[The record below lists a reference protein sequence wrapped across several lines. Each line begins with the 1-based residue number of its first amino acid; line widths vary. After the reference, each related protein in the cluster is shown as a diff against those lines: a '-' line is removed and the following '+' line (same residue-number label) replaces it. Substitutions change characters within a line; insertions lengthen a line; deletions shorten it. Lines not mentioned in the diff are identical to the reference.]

1 MDPEQLAAAVA
12 VADESLA
19 AQTPDYGLQAAIA
32 QDRPDLW
39 AALASNPTAY
49 PDLLTWLSGVHEPTV
64 RLALEARGIA
74 PQTEAPQTGEDAR
87 GQSRS
92 EEPVDPQ
99 ADQAEAGSQ
108 AVGEVSDEGAESR
121 ADGGASEEAVEPG
134 ADEAA
139 PQSDGAVPE
148 EEVAEEPAESQA
160 DSDAPAEEAD
170 ELQADEGVSAEA
182 EPEAGEGVPQADEGA
197 SDGAGPE
204 EPAGP
209 QAVGEVSDE
218 GAESRA
224 DGGASEEAVEPGADE
239 AAPQSDGAV
248 PEEEVAE
255 EPAESQADGDAPA
268 EEAVVDA
275 PQVDEAAPVVGA
287 DAQAE
292 EAVCAEAE
300 PEAGEDVPQ
309 SDEGAPDE
317 VGPEEPAGPQAV
329 GEVSDEGA
337 ESRADGGA
345 SEEAVEPG
353 ADEAA
358 PQSDGAVPEE
368 EVAEEPAES
377 QADSDAP
384 AEEADEPQADE
395 AEPQAEQTALAD
407 EAAPAEAPSPPVET
421 PAPPPGSPLAAGFAS
436 RAVVASDNSFVPT
449 PGQVVESYDPAPS
462 SSTRSRKLV
471 AVLAVLALLFVG
483 GTGGWLLMDFIHRDA
498 PVALSLPGTGHR
510 AHQGE
515 LGAAGGPAASGS
527 VSASGDPTKTG
538 ATNYVTPC
546 GSAPTFTPTSVKN
559 GEGELKVEV
568 KVTASCPSGDV
579 LGGSANHIE
588 LKGPSRSDG
597 TGSADA
603 VIASGDF
610 DFSGSPLVIPDSG
623 TTLTLRFGNG
633 HFFRTADDMDVKSIA
648 VACTPDRASGTSGA
662 TAGAPSAPGSSS
674 PSSASASTTSKDSG
688 SEESAAESSL
698 RWQVNHDRP
707 SVTRSLSG
715 KWVAQL
721 SSKKPGMTADGI
733 TWDNRTTLQEFLK
746 LRQKYPDAKLLYS
759 EDWPVFDAGGK
770 YWVTIAGTPYSTA
783 AEANA
788 WCDAQGFDA
797 EHCFAKYI
805 DTKGPS
811 DGTTVN
817 R

>member
-49 PDLLTWLSGVHEPTV
+49 PDLLTWLSGVHEPAV

-121 ADGGASEEAVEPG
+121 ADGGASEEA
-134 ADEAA
+134 D
-139 PQSDGAVPE
+139 
-148 EEVAEEPAESQA
+148 
-160 DSDAPAEEAD
+160 
-170 ELQADEGVSAEA
+170 
-182 EPEAGEGVPQADEGA
+182 
-197 SDGAGPE
+197 
-204 EPAGP
+204 
-209 QAVGEVSDE
+209 
-218 GAESRA
+218 
-224 DGGASEEAVEPGADE
+224 EPGADE

-255 EPAESQADGDAPA
+255 EPAESQADG
-268 EEAVVDA
+268 
-275 PQVDEAAPVVGA
+275 
-287 DAQAE
+287 
-292 EAVCAEAE
+292 
-300 PEAGEDVPQ
+300 
-309 SDEGAPDE
+309 
-317 VGPEEPAGPQAV
+317 
-329 GEVSDEGA
+329 
-337 ESRADGGA
+337 
-345 SEEAVEPG
+345 
-353 ADEAA
+353 
-358 PQSDGAVPEE
+358 
-368 EVAEEPAES
+368 
-377 QADSDAP
+377 DAP

-449 PGQVVESYDPAPS
+449 PGQVVESYDPASS

-483 GTGGWLLMDFIHRDA
+483 GTGGWLLMDFIHRDT

>member
-49 PDLLTWLSGVHEPTV
+49 PDLLTWLSGVHEPAV

-160 DSDAPAEEAD
+160 DGDAPAEEAD

-309 SDEGAPDE
+309 ADEGAPDE
-317 VGPEEPAGPQAV
+317 VGPGEPAGPQAV
-329 GEVSDEGA
+329 GEVSDEAA
-337 ESRADGGA
+337 EPWADGGA

-377 QADSDAP
+377 QADDSAL
-384 AEEADEPQADE
+384 EEADEPQADE

-483 GTGGWLLMDFIHRDA
+483 GTGGWLLMDFIHRDT

-721 SSKKPGMTADGI
+721 SSKKPGMTADGM

>member
-49 PDLLTWLSGVHEPTV
+49 PDLLTWLSGVHEPAV

-99 ADQAEAGSQ
+99 ADQAEAGS
-108 AVGEVSDEGAESR
+108 
-121 ADGGASEEAVEPG
+121 
-134 ADEAA
+134 
-139 PQSDGAVPE
+139 
-148 EEVAEEPAESQA
+148 
-160 DSDAPAEEAD
+160 
-170 ELQADEGVSAEA
+170 
-182 EPEAGEGVPQADEGA
+182 
-197 SDGAGPE
+197 
-204 EPAGP
+204 

-317 VGPEEPAGPQAV
+317 VGPEEPADPQAV

-345 SEEAVEPG
+345 SEEADEPG

-377 QADSDAP
+377 QADGDAP

-449 PGQVVESYDPAPS
+449 PGQVVESYDPASS

-483 GTGGWLLMDFIHRDA
+483 GTGGWLLMDFIHRDT

>member
-49 PDLLTWLSGVHEPTV
+49 PDLLTWLSGVHEPAV

-160 DSDAPAEEAD
+160 DGDAPAEEAD

-309 SDEGAPDE
+309 ADEGAPDE
-317 VGPEEPAGPQAV
+317 VGPGEPAGPQAV
-329 GEVSDEGA
+329 GEVSDEAA
-337 ESRADGGA
+337 EPWADGGA

-377 QADSDAP
+377 QADDSAL
-384 AEEADEPQADE
+384 EEADEPQADE

-483 GTGGWLLMDFIHRDA
+483 GTGGWLLMDFIHRDT

>member
-49 PDLLTWLSGVHEPTV
+49 PDLLTWLSGVHEPAV

-160 DSDAPAEEAD
+160 DD
-170 ELQADEGVSAEA
+170 SAL
-182 EPEAGEGVPQADEGA
+182 
-197 SDGAGPE
+197 
-204 EPAGP
+204 
-209 QAVGEVSDE
+209 
-218 GAESRA
+218 
-224 DGGASEEAVEPGADE
+224 
-239 AAPQSDGAV
+239 
-248 PEEEVAE
+248 
-255 EPAESQADGDAPA
+255 
-268 EEAVVDA
+268 
-275 PQVDEAAPVVGA
+275 
-287 DAQAE
+287 
-292 EAVCAEAE
+292 
-300 PEAGEDVPQ
+300 
-309 SDEGAPDE
+309 
-317 VGPEEPAGPQAV
+317 
-329 GEVSDEGA
+329 
-337 ESRADGGA
+337 
-345 SEEAVEPG
+345 
-353 ADEAA
+353 
-358 PQSDGAVPEE
+358 
-368 EVAEEPAES
+368 
-377 QADSDAP
+377 
-384 AEEADEPQADE
+384 EEADEPQADE

-483 GTGGWLLMDFIHRDA
+483 GTGGWLLMDFIHRDT

>member
-49 PDLLTWLSGVHEPTV
+49 PDLLTWLSGVHEPAV

-99 ADQAEAGSQ
+99 ADQAEAGS
-108 AVGEVSDEGAESR
+108 
-121 ADGGASEEAVEPG
+121 
-134 ADEAA
+134 
-139 PQSDGAVPE
+139 
-148 EEVAEEPAESQA
+148 
-160 DSDAPAEEAD
+160 
-170 ELQADEGVSAEA
+170 
-182 EPEAGEGVPQADEGA
+182 
-197 SDGAGPE
+197 
-204 EPAGP
+204 

-309 SDEGAPDE
+309 ADEGAPDE
-317 VGPEEPAGPQAV
+317 VGPGEPAGPQAV
-329 GEVSDEGA
+329 GEVSDEAA
-337 ESRADGGA
+337 EPWADGGA

-377 QADSDAP
+377 QADDSAL
-384 AEEADEPQADE
+384 EEADEPQADE

-483 GTGGWLLMDFIHRDA
+483 GTGGWLLMDFIHRDT

>member
-99 ADQAEAGSQ
+99 ADQAEAGS
-108 AVGEVSDEGAESR
+108 
-121 ADGGASEEAVEPG
+121 
-134 ADEAA
+134 
-139 PQSDGAVPE
+139 
-148 EEVAEEPAESQA
+148 
-160 DSDAPAEEAD
+160 
-170 ELQADEGVSAEA
+170 
-182 EPEAGEGVPQADEGA
+182 
-197 SDGAGPE
+197 
-204 EPAGP
+204 
-209 QAVGEVSDE
+209 
-218 GAESRA
+218 
-224 DGGASEEAVEPGADE
+224 
-239 AAPQSDGAV
+239 
-248 PEEEVAE
+248 
-255 EPAESQADGDAPA
+255 
-268 EEAVVDA
+268 
-275 PQVDEAAPVVGA
+275 
-287 DAQAE
+287 
-292 EAVCAEAE
+292 
-300 PEAGEDVPQ
+300 
-309 SDEGAPDE
+309 
-317 VGPEEPAGPQAV
+317 QAV

-510 AHQGE
+510 AH
-515 LGAAGGPAASGS
+515 
-527 VSASGDPTKTG
+527 
-538 ATNYVTPC
+538 
-546 GSAPTFTPTSVKN
+546 
-559 GEGELKVEV
+559 
-568 KVTASCPSGDV
+568 
-579 LGGSANHIE
+579 
-588 LKGPSRSDG
+588 
-597 TGSADA
+597 
-603 VIASGDF
+603 
-610 DFSGSPLVIPDSG
+610 
-623 TTLTLRFGNG
+623 
-633 HFFRTADDMDVKSIA
+633 
-648 VACTPDRASGTSGA
+648 
-662 TAGAPSAPGSSS
+662 
-674 PSSASASTTSKDSG
+674 
-688 SEESAAESSL
+688 
-698 RWQVNHDRP
+698 
-707 SVTRSLSG
+707 
-715 KWVAQL
+715 
-721 SSKKPGMTADGI
+721 
-733 TWDNRTTLQEFLK
+733 
-746 LRQKYPDAKLLYS
+746 
-759 EDWPVFDAGGK
+759 
-770 YWVTIAGTPYSTA
+770 
-783 AEANA
+783 
-788 WCDAQGFDA
+788 
-797 EHCFAKYI
+797 
-805 DTKGPS
+805 
-811 DGTTVN
+811 
-817 R
+817 